1 VKALPVWAAALLLAP
16 SLLNASRLP
25 IKTYTTADGLARDY
39 VTCIEQDSRGFLW
52 FCTAEGLSRFDG
64 YQFTNYRV
72 EQGLPANYVADFLQT
87 RRGVYWCATPG
98 GLCRLDPAAP
108 GPSRFLR
115 YPLSGGD
122 KPNVPAVLYEDREG
136 GIWCGTSAGGPR
148 LFHLGPKDSSFRP
161 VDLLMTDQTITDRTI
176 SAILVDRR
184 GILWVGAPEG
194 LYRRDPGGTTILYA
208 AARGLTDPFVMQLL
222 EDHEGRVWVGTRG
235 GLLRMEDLEDARRPP
250 RMRVYTKD
258 DGLPSARIESL
269 LESSDGTLWVG
280 TNEGLAEWV
289 PGRTSNGRE
298 FRSYTL
304 AQGLAA
310 RSVGAL
316 AEDRDG
322 NLWVGTFG
330 SGAMKIARSGFLTY
344 GESDGAGW
352 AQSLIETRAGELC
365 VLHREE
371 NGISLARF
379 DGERFEAIQPAWPAG
394 ITYFGWGRGQ
404 IALQNHSGEWWF
416 ATGQGLFRFGGVAR
430 VQGLAGARPKA
441 VYTTRDGL
449 AGDNIFR
456 VFEDS
461 RGDIWI
467 GTIGPGK
474 QDAVAIWDRNTD
486 RVRSLSEADGLPAH
500 PAPTAFAE
508 DRSGNVWIGF
518 FHGGLGRYRG
528 GRFAVFTAPDGL
540 PGTVRRLF
548 LDSQG
553 RLWIGTDHGLARAD
567 DPAADR
573 PRFTTY
579 DTKRGL
585 ASDEVTALTEDAS
598 GRIYAATGR
607 GIDRFEP
614 GPAGPGRVRHYT
626 SADGIVGG
634 ELQLATRDHSG
645 ALWFSTPLGLSR
657 LLPASDPPRIP
668 PPVLVTGLTIGGV
681 ASPISDLGQP
691 AVTGL
696 KLRGTPLQIDFVGLG
711 FSPGESLRYQY
722 KLEGEDPDW
731 GTPTD
736 QRAVVYASLSPGR
749 YRFLV
754 RAVASEGAV
763 SRQPA
768 RVEFTVLPPLW
779 RRWWFLTAC
788 ALAAL
793 LILYVLH
800 RYRLARILAVAN
812 LRTRIATD
820 LHDDIGAGLSQIAIL
835 SELAQRPAD
844 VAPPGETPLSD
855 IAGISRELVDS
866 MSDIVWAINP
876 EHDRVGD
883 LVHRMRRFATDVL
896 EGQKIDL
903 KFHSSVAGE
912 DLRIGADVRRQVYL
926 IFKEAIHNIVRH
938 SGARRVEVELGSS
951 KEGFTLRVVDD
962 GRGFDP
968 AVRHEGHGLVNMRRR
983 AAAMGG
989 QVQFQSASG
998 RGTALILTVP
1008 LVHRRP
1014 LSMLRV
1020 KMNGLFR

>member
-1 VKALPVWAAALLLAP
+1 MKALPVWAAALLFAP
-16 SLLNASRLP
+16 SLLDASRLP

-39 VTCIEQDSRGFLW
+39 ITCIEQDSRGFLW

-64 YQFTNYRV
+64 YQFANYRV
-72 EQGLPANYVADFLQT
+72 DQGLPANYVADFLQT
-87 RRGVYWCATPG
+87 RKGVYWCATSG
-98 GLCRLDPAAP
+98 GLCRLDPDAP

-115 YPLSGGD
+115 YPLNGGP

-136 GIWCGTSAGGPR
+136 GIWCGTSAGDPR
-148 LFHLGPKDSSFRP
+148 LFHLGPKDTSFRP
-161 VDLLMTDQTITDRTI
+161 VDLLATDPTIMDRTV

-194 LYRRDPGGTTILYA
+194 LYRRDPDGTTKRYA
-208 AARGLTDPFVMQLL
+208 DVPGLTDHFVMQLL
-222 EDHEGRVWVGTRG
+222 EDHEGRIWVGTRG
-235 GLLRMEDLEDARRPP
+235 GLLRMEGLEDASRPP
-250 RMRVYTKD
+250 RLRVYTKE

-269 LESSDGTLWVG
+269 LESADGTLWVG

-289 PGRTSNGRE
+289 PGGSGGRE
-298 FRSYTL
+298 FRGYTL

-330 SGAMKIARSGFLTY
+330 SGAMKIARRGFLTY
-344 GESDGAGW
+344 GEADGVGW
-352 AQSLIETRAGELC
+352 VQSLIEARAGELC
-365 VLHREE
+365 AVHREE
-371 NGISLARF
+371 NGISVARF
-379 DGERFEAIQPAWPAG
+379 DGERFETFRPDWPHG

-404 IALQNHSGEWWF
+404 IALQDHAGEWWF
-416 ATGQGLFRFGGVAR
+416 ATGQGLVRFGNIAR
-430 VQGLAGARPKA
+430 VQDLAGALPKA

-449 AGDNIFR
+449 AGNNIFR
-456 VFEDS
+456 IFEDS
-461 RGDIWI
+461 RGNIWI
-467 GTIGPGK
+467 GTIGPVP
-474 QDAVAIWDRNTD
+474 QDGLAVWNRDTG
-486 RVRSLSEADGLPAH
+486 RVRSLSETDGLPVH

-508 DRSGNVWIGF
+508 DRSGNIWTGF
-518 FHGGLGRYRG
+518 FHGGLARYRG
-528 GRFAVFTAPDGL
+528 DRFTVYTASDGL
-540 PGTVRRLF
+540 TGIVRRLF
-548 LDSQG
+548 PDSQG
-553 RLWIGTDHGLARAD
+553 RLWIGTDRGLVRVD

-573 PRFTTY
+573 PRFITY
-579 DTKRGL
+579 DTGRGL
-585 ASDEVTALTEDAS
+585 ASDDVTALTEDAS

-626 SADGIVGG
+626 TADGIVGG
-634 ELQLATRDHSG
+634 ELQLALRDRSG

-657 LLPASDPPRIP
+657 LLPGSDPPRVA
-668 PPVLVTGLTIGGV
+668 PPVLVTGLSIGGV
-681 ASPISDLGQP
+681 ASPISDLGQS
-691 AVTGL
+691 AVAGL
-696 KLRGTPLQIDFVGLG
+696 RLRGTPLRIDFVGLG
-711 FSPGESLRYQY
+711 FSPGEFLRYQY
-722 KLEGEDPDW
+722 KLEGEDADW
-731 GTPTD
+731 SAPTD
-736 QRAVVYASLSPGR
+736 QRAVVYASLSPGS

-754 RAVASEGAV
+754 RAVASEGTV

-779 RRWWFLTAC
+779 RRWWFLAGC
-788 ALAAL
+788 GLAAL
-793 LILYVLH
+793 LVLYVLH
-800 RYRLARILAVAN
+800 RYRLARMLAVAN

-844 VAPPGETPLSD
+844 VAPRGEAPLSD

-896 EGQKIDL
+896 GGQKIDL
-903 KFHSSVAGE
+903 EFHSSVADE
-912 DLRIGADVRRQVYL
+912 VLRIGADVRRQVYL

-951 KEGFTLRVVDD
+951 KEGFGLRVLDD

-968 AVRHEGHGLVNMRRR
+968 AVRHEGNGLVNMRRR
-983 AAAMGG
+983 ASAVGG
-989 QVQFQSASG
+989 RVEIQSTRG
-998 RGTALILTVP
+998 RGTVLTLSVP
-1008 LVHRRP
+1008 LEHRRP

-1020 KMNGLFR
+1020 KWNGVFR

>member
-1 VKALPVWAAALLLAP
+1 MKALPVWAAALLLAP
-16 SLLNASRLP
+16 SLLDASRLP

-39 VTCIEQDSRGFLW
+39 ITCIEQDSRGFLW

-64 YQFTNYRV
+64 YQFTNYSV
-72 EQGLPANYVADFLQT
+72 GQGLPANYVSDFLQT
-87 RRGVYWCATPG
+87 RRGVYWCATSG

-108 GPSRFLR
+108 GPSRFVR
-115 YPLSGGD
+115 YPLEGGS

-161 VDLLMTDQTITDRTI
+161 VDLLSTDRTVTDRTV

-194 LYRRDPGGTTILYA
+194 LYRRDPDGRTTRYA

-222 EDHEGRVWVGTRG
+222 EDHEGRIWVGTRG
-235 GLLRMEDLEDARRPP
+235 GLVRMEDVEDASHPP
-250 RMRVYTKD
+250 RMRVYTKE
-258 DGLPSARIESL
+258 DGLPSTRIESL

-280 TNEGLAEWV
+280 TNEGLAERV
-289 PGRTSNGRE
+289 SGGTAGGRE

-344 GESDGAGW
+344 GEPDGVGW
-352 AQSLIETRAGELC
+352 AQSLIETREGDLC
-365 VLHREE
+365 AVHREE
-371 NGISLARF
+371 NGLSIARF
-379 DGERFEAIQPAWPAG
+379 DGERFEAIRPAWPAG
-394 ITYFGWGRGQ
+394 LAYFGWGRGQ
-404 IALQNHSGEWWF
+404 IALQDHAGDWWF

-430 VQGLAGARPKA
+430 VQDLAGARPTA
-441 VYTTRDGL
+441 VYTARDGL

-456 VFEDS
+456 IFEDA

-467 GTIGPGK
+467 GTIGPGA
-474 QDAVAIWDRNTD
+474 QDGLAIWNRNTG
-486 RVRSLSEADGLPAH
+486 RVRAFSQADGLPAH
-500 PAPTAFAE
+500 PVPSAFAE
-508 DRSGNVWIGF
+508 DRSGNVWTGLY
-518 FHGGLGRYRG
+518 HGGLARYRE
-528 GRFAVFTAPDGL
+528 GRFTVFTARDGL
-540 PGTVRRLF
+540 PGTVRKLF
-548 LDSQG
+548 LDSRG
-553 RLWIGTDHGLARAD
+553 RLWIGTDRGLVRSD
-567 DPAADR
+567 DPGADR
-573 PRFTTY
+573 PRFATY
-579 DTKRGL
+579 GTRSGL
-585 ASDEVTALTEDAS
+585 ASDEVTALAEDAW

-614 GPAGPGRVRHYT
+614 RPAGPGRIKHYT
-626 SADGIVGG
+626 TADGVVGG
-634 ELQLATRDHSG
+634 ELQLALRDRSG

-657 LLPASDPPRIP
+657 LVPTLDRPRFP
-668 PPVLVTGLTIGGV
+668 PPVLVTGLSIGGV
-681 ASPISDLGQP
+681 ASPISDLGQS
-691 AVTGL
+691 AVSGL
-696 KLRGTPLQIDFVGLG
+696 KVRGTPLRIDFVGLG
-711 FSPGESLRYQY
+711 FSPGEALRYQY
-722 KLEGEDPDW
+722 RLDGEDPDW
-731 GTPTD
+731 GAPTD
-736 QRAVVYASLSPGR
+736 QRAVVYASLSPGS

-763 SRQPA
+763 SRVPA
-768 RVEFTVLPPLW
+768 SVEFTVLPPLW
-779 RRWWFLTAC
+779 RTWWFLTAC

-800 RYRLARILAVAN
+800 RYRLARMLAVAN

-844 VAPPGETPLSD
+844 VTPRGEAPLSD

-876 EHDRVGD
+876 EHDRVGN

-896 EGQKIDL
+896 GGQKIDL
-903 KFHSSVAGE
+903 KFHSSVADE

-926 IFKEAIHNIVRH
+926 IFKEAVHNIVRH
-938 SGARRVEVELGSS
+938 SCARRAEVELGIA
-951 KEGFTLRVVDD
+951 KEGFTLLVSDD

-968 AVRHEGHGLVNMRRR
+968 TVRHEGHGLVSMRRR
-983 AAAMGG
+983 ASALGG
-989 QVQFQSASG
+989 RVEFRSAPG
-998 RGTALILTVP
+998 RGTVLILTVP
-1008 LVHRRP
+1008 LGHRKP

-1020 KMNGLFR
+1020 KMNGIFR